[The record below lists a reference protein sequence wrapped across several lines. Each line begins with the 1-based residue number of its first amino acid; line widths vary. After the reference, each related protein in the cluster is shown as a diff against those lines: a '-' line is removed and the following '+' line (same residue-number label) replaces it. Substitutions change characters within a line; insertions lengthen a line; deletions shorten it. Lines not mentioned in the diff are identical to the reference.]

1 MALDGIFLTKIKNEL
16 NDKAVGL
23 RVDRVN
29 QPTNDEIILNLR
41 GRNGSFRLL
50 FCVRAD
56 SPRLHFTSHSIDN
69 PPVPPMFCMLLRKYL
84 TGAIIKGF
92 RQLESDRVIFVDFDA
107 TNEIGDRIPVS
118 LCIEVMNKY
127 SNLIFIKDGK
137 IIDALKRV
145 DITTSSVRQILPGM
159 EYKFPPSQD
168 KLCLMNEAEAAIIE
182 RICAYGEKS
191 LSGAIM
197 ASVQG
202 VSPVVAREI
211 AHRAAFED
219 IAVAELGSDSL
230 KALENEL
237 ADIKN
242 NLEKYDSVF
251 MLTEQNG
258 KPKDMSHIE
267 VRQYAGALLCKK
279 YDSPSELLDDFYFE
293 RDRINRINHR
303 GRELI
308 RLLNKLIERTSRK
321 ISLQK
326 QELKRC
332 EDKDTLKLYGEL
344 IVANLYRLSK
354 GTSFYEVENYYDN
367 CNLIKIPCNPALSP
381 QENQKKYYKEYRKA
395 QTAEKLLVS
404 LIEQGEQELV
414 YLESVLEELSRA
426 DTDTEISLIR
436 LELSGAGYIKN
447 TKAKKQ
453 KPPKELPPY
462 EFMTSDGFRVLVG
475 RNNIQNDRLSL
486 KTARKT
492 DMWLHTQKIPGS
504 HVIICGDGKEISDL
518 AIEEAAVIAATYS
531 KAKDSSLVPVD
542 YTPIK
547 QLKKPVGAKAGMVIY
562 HEYYTI
568 IVNPDK
574 AKAEA
579 LRLK

>member
-16 NDKAVGL
+16 NEKAVGL

-41 GRNGSFRLL
+41 GRGVSYKLL

-56 SPRLHFTSHSIDN
+56 SPRLHFTSHGIDN

-92 RQLESDRVIFVDFDA
+92 RQVESDRILFVDLDA
-107 TNEIGDRIPVS
+107 TNEIGDRIEVS

-127 SNLIFIKDGK
+127 SNLIFLKDGK

-159 EYKFPPSQD
+159 EYKLPPKQD
-168 KLCLMNEAEAAIIE
+168 KLCLEKCETAELVK
-182 RICAYGEKS
+182 RIMTFREKS

-211 AHRAAFED
+211 SHRVCFGD
-219 IAVAELGSDSL
+219 LQV
-230 KALENEL
+230 NEL
-237 ADIKN
+237 TEDNIHALSKELEAIKSR
-242 NLEKYDSVF
+242 LSDYSAVY
-251 MLTEQNG
+251 MLTEQSG

-267 VRQYAGALLCKK
+267 VKQYGDALICKK
-279 YDSPSELLDDFYFE
+279 YESPSELLDDFYFE

-308 RLLNKLIERTSRK
+308 KLLNKLIERTARK

-326 QELKRC
+326 QELRRC

-344 IVANLYRLSK
+344 IVANLYRLTK
-354 GTSFYEVENYYDN
+354 GASFYEVENYYDN
-367 CNLIKIPCNPALSP
+367 CSLIRIPCNPALSP

-395 QTAEKLLVS
+395 QTAEKLLVG
-404 LIEQGEQELV
+404 LIKQGEEELV
-414 YLESVLEELSRA
+414 YLESVLDELSRA

-436 LELSGAGYIKN
+436 LELSEGGYIKN

-462 EFMTSDGFRVLVG
+462 EFTTTDGFRVLVG

-504 HVIICGDGKEISDL
+504 HVIICGEGREISDL
-518 AIEEAAVIAATYS
+518 AIEEAANIAAVYS
-531 KAKDSSLVPVD
+531 KAKESSLVPVD
-542 YTPIK
+542 YTPVK

-574 AKAEA
+574 EKAER
-579 LRLK
+579 LRVK

>member
-16 NDKAVGL
+16 NEKAVGL
-23 RVDRVN
+23 RVDKVN

-41 GRNGSFRLL
+41 GRNGNYKLL

-84 TGAIIKGF
+84 TGAVIKGF
-92 RQLESDRVIFVDFDA
+92 RQFESDRIIFVDFDA
-107 TNEIGDRIPVS
+107 TNEIGDRIEVS

-127 SNLIFIKDGK
+127 SNLIFIRDGK
-137 IIDALKRV
+137 IVDALKRV

-159 EYKFPPSQD
+159 EYKLPPKQD
-168 KLCLMNEAEAAIIE
+168 KLNLSEIDINAVFK
-182 RICAYGEKS
+182 RICSYKEKT
-191 LSGAIM
+191 LSSAIM
-197 ASVQG
+197 ASIQG
-202 VSPVVAREI
+202 VSPIVAREI
-211 AHRAAFED
+211 SHRTAFED
-219 IAVAELGSDSL
+219 LQISQLDENSL
-230 KALENEL
+230 QALRNEL
-237 ADIKN
+237 AAVKS
-242 NLEKYDSVF
+242 NLDVYNPVY

-267 VRQYAGALLCKK
+267 VKQYGSALICKK
-279 YDSPSELLDDFYFE
+279 YESPSELLDDFYYE

-303 GRELI
+303 ARELI
-308 RLLNKLIERTSRK
+308 KMLNKLIERTARK

-326 QELKRC
+326 EELKRC
-332 EDKDTLKLYGEL
+332 EEKETLKLYGEL
-344 IVANLYRLSK
+344 IVANLYRLTK

-367 CNLIKIPCNPALSP
+367 CNIIKIPCNPALSP
-381 QENQKKYYKEYRKA
+381 AENQKKYYKDYRKA
-395 QTAEKLLVS
+395 QTAEKLLVG
-404 LIEQGEQELV
+404 LIKQGEEELV
-414 YLESVLEELSRA
+414 YLESVLDELSRA

-436 LELSGAGYIKN
+436 LELSQAGYIKN

-492 DMWLHTQKIPGS
+492 DMWLHTQKTPGS
-504 HVIICGDGKEISDL
+504 HIIICGDDKEISDL

-542 YTPIK
+542 YTRVK
-547 QLKKPVGAKAGMVIY
+547 QLKKPVGSKAGMVIY

-574 AKAEA
+574 EFTEKM
-579 LRLK
+579 RIK

>member
-16 NDKAVGL
+16 NEKAAGL
-23 RVDRVN
+23 RVDKVN
-29 QPTNDEIILNLR
+29 QPTNDEVILNLR
-41 GRNGSFRLL
+41 GKGVSYKLL

-84 TGAIIKGF
+84 TGALIRRF
-92 RQLESDRVIFVDFDA
+92 RQHESDRVIFVDFDA
-107 TNEIGDRIPVS
+107 TNEIGDRIEVS

-127 SNLIFIKDGK
+127 SNLIFIRDGK
-137 IIDALKRV
+137 VVDALRRV

-159 EYKFPPSQD
+159 EYKLPPAQNKLNLSQVSVS
-168 KLCLMNEAEAAIIE
+168 EAVEK
-182 RICAYGEKS
+182 ICSFKEKS
-191 LSGAIM
+191 LSGAVM
-197 ASVQG
+197 NSLQG

-211 AHRAAFED
+211 AHRIAFSDLQVSELSED
-219 IAVAELGSDSL
+219 NITALSDELDSMKSDL
-230 KALENEL
+230 DKATDVYMLLE
-237 ADIKN
+237 
-242 NLEKYDSVF
+242 SG
-251 MLTEQNG
+251 G

-267 VRQYAGALLCKK
+267 VKQYDNALDCKK
-279 YDSPSELLDDFYFE
+279 YESPSELLDDFYFE

-303 GRELI
+303 ARELI
-308 RLLNKLIERTSRK
+308 KLLNKLIERTSRK

-344 IVANLYRLSK
+344 IVANLYKLTK
-354 GTSFYEVENYYDN
+354 GSSFYEVENYYDN
-367 CNLIKIPCNPALSP
+367 CSLIKIPCNPALSP
-381 QENQKKYYKEYRKA
+381 AENQKKYYKDYRKA
-395 QTAEKLLVS
+395 QTAEKLLVG
-404 LIEQGEQELV
+404 LISQAEDELV
-414 YLESVLEELSRA
+414 YLESVLDELSRA

-436 LELSGAGYIKN
+436 LELAQAGYIKN

-453 KPPKELPPY
+453 KPPKELPPH
-462 EFMTSDGFRVLVG
+462 EFTTSDGFRVLVG

-486 KTARKT
+486 KTAHKN

-518 AIEEAAVIAATYS
+518 AIEEAAVIAATFS
-531 KAKDSSLVPVD
+531 KASQSSLVPVD
-542 YTPIK
+542 YTRVR
-547 QLKKPVGAKAGMVIY
+547 QLKKPAGSKAGMVIY

-568 IVNPDK
+568 IVNPDREFTEK
-574 AKAEA
+574 MRK
-579 LRLK
+579 K

>member
-1 MALDGIFLTKIKNEL
+1 MALDGIFLTKIRNEL
-16 NDKAVGL
+16 NEKAVGL

-84 TGAIIKGF
+84 TGAVVKQF
-92 RQLESDRVIFVDFDA
+92 RQHESDRIMFVDFDA
-107 TNEIGDRIPVS
+107 SNEIGDRIEVS
-118 LCIEVMNKY
+118 LCIEIMNKY
-127 SNLIFIKDGK
+127 SNLIFMRDGK

-145 DITTSSVRQILPGM
+145 DFTTSSVRQILPGM
-159 EYKFPPSQD
+159 EYKLPPKQD
-168 KLCLMNEAEAAIIE
+168 KLDLATCCVSDVAG
-182 RICAYGEKS
+182 RISAFSEKS
-191 LSGAIM
+191 LSAAII

-202 VSPVVAREI
+202 VSPIVAREI
-211 AHRAAFED
+211 SHRIAFD
-219 IAVAELGSDSL
+219 DLQVSQLGADNL
-230 KALENEL
+230 KALFDEL
-237 ADIKN
+237 SAIKDS
-242 NLEKYDSVF
+242 LCCYDSVY
-251 MLTEQNG
+251 MVTEENG
-258 KPKDMSHIE
+258 KPKDMSHID
-267 VRQYAGALLCKK
+267 VRQYGSALACKK
-279 YDSPSELLDDFYFE
+279 YESPSELLDDFYFE

-308 RLLNKLIERTSRK
+308 KLLNKLIERTARK

-326 QELKRC
+326 EELKRC

-344 IVANLYRLSK
+344 IVANLYRLTK

-381 QENQKKYYKEYRKA
+381 AENQKKYYKDYRKA
-395 QTAEKLLVS
+395 QTAEKLLVG
-404 LIEQGEQELV
+404 LIEQGENELV
-414 YLESVLEELSRA
+414 YLESVLDELSRA

-436 LELSGAGYIKN
+436 LELSQAGYIKN

-462 EFMTSDGFRVLVG
+462 EFRTSDGFRVLVG

-492 DMWLHTQKIPGS
+492 DMWLHTQKTPGS
-504 HVIICGDGKEISDL
+504 HVIICGDDKEISDL

-542 YTPIK
+542 YTRVK
-547 QLKKPVGAKAGMVIY
+547 LLKKPVGAKAGMVIY
-562 HEYYTI
+562 HEYFTI

-574 AKAEA
+574 EFTEKM
-579 LRLK
+579 RIK

>member
-41 GRNGSFRLL
+41 GRNGNYKLL

-84 TGAIIKGF
+84 TGAAVKGF
-92 RQLESDRVIFVDFDA
+92 RQFESDRILFVDFDA
-107 TNEIGDRIPVS
+107 SNEIGDRIEVS

-137 IIDALKRV
+137 IIDAVKRV

-159 EYKFPPSQD
+159 EYKLPPKQD
-168 KLCLMNEAEAAIIE
+168 KLSLTESNIDDVFE
-182 RICAYGEKS
+182 RICCFSEKS

-197 ASVQG
+197 SSVQG

-211 AHRAAFED
+211 AHRVAFED
-219 IAVAELGSDSL
+219 ATVAQLSADNLTAL
-230 KALENEL
+230 KNEL
-237 ADIKN
+237 TAIKN
-242 NLEKYDSVF
+242 DINSYDAVY
-251 MLTEQNG
+251 MLTELNG

-267 VRQYAGALLCKK
+267 VKQYGSALECKK
-279 YDSPSELLDDFYFE
+279 YESPSELLDDFYFE

-308 RLLNKLIERTSRK
+308 KLLNKLIERTARK
-321 ISLQK
+321 IALQK
-326 QELKRC
+326 EELKRC
-332 EDKDTLKLYGEL
+332 EEKDTLKLYGEL
-344 IVANLYRLSK
+344 IVANLYRLTK

-367 CNLIKIPCNPALSP
+367 CNIIKIPCNPALSP
-381 QENQKKYYKEYRKA
+381 AENQKKYYKDYRKA
-395 QTAEKLLVS
+395 QTAEKLLVG
-404 LIEQGEQELV
+404 LIDQGEQELI

-436 LELSGAGYIKN
+436 LELSQAGYIKN

-462 EFMTSDGFRVLVG
+462 EFETSDGFRVIVG

-542 YTPIK
+542 YTPVK
-547 QLKKPVGAKAGMVIY
+547 QLKKPVGSKAGMVIY

-574 AKAEA
+574 EFTEKM
-579 LRLK
+579 RIK

>member
-16 NDKAVGL
+16 NENAVGL

-41 GRNGSFRLL
+41 GRNGSYKLL

-84 TGAIIKGF
+84 TGALIKGF
-92 RQLESDRVIFVDFDA
+92 RQFESDRIIFVDFDA
-107 TNEIGDRIPVS
+107 TNEIGDKIEVS

-127 SNLIFIKDGK
+127 SNLIFLRDGK

-159 EYKFPPSQD
+159 EYKLPPKQD
-168 KLCLMNEAEAAIIE
+168 KLCLEECSVKEIVE
-182 RICAYGEKS
+182 RIRFFGAKT

-211 AHRAAFED
+211 SHRICFD
-219 IAVAELGSDSL
+219 DVTVRLLTKDNL

-237 ADIKN
+237 EEIKR
-242 NLEKYDSVF
+242 NLSEYRDVY
-251 MLTEQNG
+251 MLCEQNK
-258 KPKDMSHIE
+258 KPKDISHID
-267 VRQYAGALLCKK
+267 VRQYGDTLICKK
-279 YDSPSELLDDFYFE
+279 YESPSELLDDFYFE

-308 RLLNKLIERTSRK
+308 RLLNKLIERTVRK
-321 ISLQK
+321 IALQK
-326 QELKRC
+326 EELKRC

-344 IVANLYRLSK
+344 IVANLYRLGK

-381 QENQKKYYKEYRKA
+381 QENQKKYYKDYRKA
-395 QTAEKLLVS
+395 QTAEKLLVG
-404 LIEQGEQELV
+404 LIKQGEEELV
-414 YLESVLEELSRA
+414 YLESVLDELSRA

-436 LELSGAGYIKN
+436 LELSQAGYIKN

-462 EFMTSDGFRVLVG
+462 EFMTTDGFRVLVG

-518 AIEEAAVIAATYS
+518 AIEEAAIIAATYS

-542 YTPIK
+542 YTPVK
-547 QLKKPVGAKAGMVIY
+547 QLKKPVGSKAGMVIY

-568 IVNPDK
+568 IVNPDNDFAQK
-574 AKAEA
+574 CRIK
-579 LRLK
+579 

>member
-16 NDKAVGL
+16 NEKAVSL

-41 GRNGSFRLL
+41 GRNGNYKLL

-84 TGAIIKGF
+84 TGGLIKAF
-92 RQLESDRVIFVDFDA
+92 RQFESDRIIFVDFDA
-107 TNEIGDRIPVS
+107 TNEIGDRIEVS

-127 SNLIFIKDGK
+127 SNLILLKDGK

-159 EYKFPPSQD
+159 EYKLPPKQD
-168 KLCLMNEAEAAIIE
+168 KLCLEESKIEDIVE
-182 RICAYGEKS
+182 RICSFKEKS

-197 ASVQG
+197 VSLQG
-202 VSPVVAREI
+202 VSPIVAREI
-211 AHRAAFED
+211 SHRVCFGD
-219 IAVAELGSDSL
+219 IAVSELSKDNIDAL
-230 KALENEL
+230 KNEL
-237 ADIKN
+237 EKIKN
-242 NLEKYDSVF
+242 NLHSYSDVY
-251 MLTEQNG
+251 MLTENNG

-267 VRQYAGALLCKK
+267 VKQYGDVLNCKK
-279 YDSPSELLDDFYFE
+279 YESPSELLDDFYYE

-303 GRELI
+303 ARELI
-308 RLLNKLIERTSRK
+308 KLLNKLLERTARK

-326 QELKRC
+326 EELKQC
-332 EDKDTLKLYGEL
+332 ENKDTLKLYGEL
-344 IVANLYRLSK
+344 IVANLYRLIK

-367 CNLIKIPCNPALSP
+367 CKLIKIPCNPALSP
-381 QENQKKYYKEYRKA
+381 QENQKKYYKDYRKA
-395 QTAEKLLVS
+395 QTAEKLLVG
-404 LIEQGEQELV
+404 LIKQGEEELV
-414 YLESVLEELSRA
+414 YLESVLDELSRA
-426 DTDTEISLIR
+426 DTDAEISLIR

-447 TKAKKQ
+447 TKGKKQ

-462 EFMTSDGFRVLVG
+462 EFMTTDGYRVLVG

-486 KTARKT
+486 KTARKS

-504 HVIICGDGKEISDL
+504 HVIICGDGKEISDN
-518 AIEEAAVIAATYS
+518 AIEEAAVIAAVYS

-542 YTPIK
+542 YTPVK
-547 QLKKPVGAKAGMVIY
+547 QLKKPVGSKAGMVIY

-574 AKAEA
+574 DKVEA
-579 LRLK
+579 LRVK

>member
-41 GRNGSFRLL
+41 GRNGNYKLL

-56 SPRLHFTSHSIDN
+56 SPRIHFTSHSIDN

-84 TGAIIKGF
+84 TGALIKEF
-92 RQLESDRVIFVDFDA
+92 RQHESDRILFVDFDA
-107 TNEIGDRIPVS
+107 TNEIGDRIEVS
-118 LCIEVMNKY
+118 LCIEIMNKY
-127 SNLIFIKDGK
+127 SNLIFIRDGK

-159 EYKFPPSQD
+159 EYRLPPGQD
-168 KLCLMNEAEAAIIE
+168 KLNIDKCSADEVLE
-182 RICAYGEKS
+182 RVLSFKEKS

-202 VSPVVAREI
+202 VSPVVAREL
-211 AHRAAFED
+211 AYKVAFD
-219 IAVAELGSDSL
+219 DLSVSSL
-230 KALENEL
+230 KDENIVALRNEL
-237 ADIKN
+237 EKIK
-242 NLEKYDSVF
+242 LDLSSFDDVY
-251 MLTEQNG
+251 MLTEEKG

-267 VRQYAGALLCKK
+267 IRQYSGALVCKR
-279 YDSPSELLDDFYFE
+279 YESPSELLDDFYFE

-308 RLLNKLIERTSRK
+308 KLLNKLIERTARK
-321 ISLQK
+321 ISIQK
-326 QELKRC
+326 DELKRC
-332 EDKDTLKLYGEL
+332 ADKDTLKLYGEL
-344 IVANLYRLSK
+344 IVANLYRLHK

-367 CNLIKIPCNPALSP
+367 CNIIKIPCNPALSP
-381 QENQKKYYKEYRKA
+381 QENQKKYYKDYRKA
-395 QTAEKLLVS
+395 QTAEKLLAE

-414 YLESVLEELSRA
+414 YLESVLDELSRA

-436 LELSGAGYIKN
+436 LELSQGGYIKN
-447 TKAKKQ
+447 TKAKRQ

-462 EFMTSDGFRVLVG
+462 EFTTTDGFRVLVG

-504 HVIICGDGKEISDL
+504 HVIICGDNKEISDL

-542 YTPIK
+542 YTPVK

-574 AKAEA
+574 DFTERQKV
-579 LRLK
+579 K

>member
-16 NDKAVGL
+16 NEKAVSL

-41 GRNGSFRLL
+41 GRNGNYKLL

-84 TGAIIKGF
+84 TGALLKAF
-92 RQLESDRVIFVDFDA
+92 RQFESDRIIFVDFDA
-107 TNEIGDRIPVS
+107 TNEIGDRIEVS

-127 SNLIFIKDGK
+127 SNLILLKDGK

-159 EYKFPPSQD
+159 EYKLPPKQD
-168 KLCLMNEAEAAIIE
+168 KLCLEESKIEDIVE
-182 RICAYGEKS
+182 RICFFKEKS

-197 ASVQG
+197 VSLQG

-211 AHRAAFED
+211 SHRVCFGD
-219 IAVAELGSDSL
+219 IAVSELSKDNINAL
-230 KALENEL
+230 KNEL
-237 ADIKN
+237 EKIKN
-242 NLEKYDSVF
+242 NLHSYSDVY
-251 MLTEQNG
+251 MLTENNG

-267 VRQYAGALLCKK
+267 VKQYGDVLACKK
-279 YDSPSELLDDFYFE
+279 YESPSELLDDFYYE

-303 GRELI
+303 ARELI
-308 RLLNKLIERTSRK
+308 KLLNKLLERTARK

-326 QELKRC
+326 EELKQC
-332 EDKDTLKLYGEL
+332 ENKDTLKLYGEL
-344 IVANLYRLSK
+344 IVANLYRLTK

-367 CNLIKIPCNPALSP
+367 CKLIKIPCNPALSP
-381 QENQKKYYKEYRKA
+381 QENQKKYYKDYRKA
-395 QTAEKLLVS
+395 QTAEKLLVG
-404 LIEQGEQELV
+404 LIKQGEEELV
-414 YLESVLEELSRA
+414 YLESVLDELSRA
-426 DTDTEISLIR
+426 DTDAEISLIR

-447 TKAKKQ
+447 TKGKKQ

-462 EFMTSDGFRVLVG
+462 EFMTTDGYRVLVG

-486 KTARKT
+486 KTARKS

-504 HVIICGDGKEISDL
+504 HVIICGDGKEISDN
-518 AIEEAAVIAATYS
+518 AIEEAAVIAAVYS

-542 YTPIK
+542 YTPVK
-547 QLKKPVGAKAGMVIY
+547 QLKKPIGSKAGMVIY

-574 AKAEA
+574 DKVEA
-579 LRLK
+579 LRVK

>member
-23 RVDRVN
+23 RVDKVN

-41 GRNGSFRLL
+41 GRNGNYKLL

-56 SPRLHFTSHSIDN
+56 SPRIHFTSHSIDN

-84 TGAIIKGF
+84 TGALIKEF
-92 RQLESDRVIFVDFDA
+92 RQHESDRILFVDFDA
-107 TNEIGDRIPVS
+107 TNEIGDRIEVS
-118 LCIEVMNKY
+118 LCIEIMNKY
-127 SNLIFIKDGK
+127 SNLIFLRDGK
-137 IIDALKRV
+137 IVDALKRV

-159 EYKFPPSQD
+159 DYRLPPEQD
-168 KLCLMNEAEAAIIE
+168 KLNIDKCSVDEIID
-182 RICAYGEKS
+182 RVLFFKEKS

-202 VSPVVAREI
+202 VSPVVARELSYK
-211 AHRAAFED
+211 ATFD
-219 IAVAELGSDSL
+219 DLSVSSL
-230 KALENEL
+230 KDENIVALRNEL
-237 ADIKN
+237 EKIK
-242 NLEKYDSVF
+242 LDLSSFDDVY
-251 MLTEQNG
+251 MLTEEKG

-267 VRQYAGALLCKK
+267 IKQYSGALVCKR
-279 YDSPSELLDDFYFE
+279 YESPSELLDDFYFE

-308 RLLNKLIERTSRK
+308 KLLNKLIERTARK
-321 ISLQK
+321 ISIQK
-326 QELKRC
+326 DELKRC
-332 EDKDTLKLYGEL
+332 ADKDTLKLYGEL
-344 IVANLYRLSK
+344 IVANLYRLHK

-367 CNLIKIPCNPALSP
+367 CNIIKIPCNPALSP
-381 QENQKKYYKEYRKA
+381 QENQKKYYKDYRKA
-395 QTAEKLLVS
+395 QTAEKLLAE

-414 YLESVLEELSRA
+414 YLESVLDELSRA

-436 LELSGAGYIKN
+436 LELSQGGYIKN
-447 TKAKKQ
+447 TKAKRQ

-462 EFMTSDGFRVLVG
+462 EFTTTDGFRVLVG

-504 HVIICGDGKEISDL
+504 HVIICGDNKEISDL

-542 YTPIK
+542 YTPVK
-547 QLKKPVGAKAGMVIY
+547 QLRKPVGAKAGMVIY

-574 AKAEA
+574 DFTERQKV
-579 LRLK
+579 K

>member
-41 GRNGSFRLL
+41 GRNGNYKLL

-84 TGAIIKGF
+84 TGAVVKSF
-92 RQLESDRVIFVDFDA
+92 RQFESDRVIFVDFDA

-127 SNLIFIKDGK
+127 SNLIFIKDDR
-137 IIDALKRV
+137 IVDALKRV

-159 EYKFPPSQD
+159 EYKLPPKQD
-168 KLCLMNEAEAAIIE
+168 KLNLAEADIDTVFT
-182 RICAYGEKS
+182 RICSYSEKS

-211 AHRAAFED
+211 SHRVAFED
-219 IAVAELGSDSL
+219 LTVCQLSNDNLSAL
-230 KALENEL
+230 KNEL
-237 ADIKN
+237 IYIKN
-242 NLEKYDSVF
+242 NIDKFDSVY
-251 MLTEQNG
+251 MLTEQSG

-267 VRQYAGALLCKK
+267 VKQYGSALICKK
-279 YDSPSELLDDFYFE
+279 YESPSELLDDFYFE

-308 RLLNKLIERTSRK
+308 RLLNKLIERTARK

-326 QELKRC
+326 EELKRC
-332 EDKDTLKLYGEL
+332 AEKDTLKLYGEL
-344 IVANLYRLSK
+344 IVANLYRLTK

-367 CNLIKIPCNPALSP
+367 CNIIKIPCNPALSP
-381 QENQKKYYKEYRKA
+381 QENQKKYYKDYRKA
-395 QTAEKLLVS
+395 QTAEKLLVG
-404 LIEQGEQELV
+404 LIEQGEQELI

-436 LELSGAGYIKN
+436 LELSQAGYIKN

-462 EFMTSDGFRVLVG
+462 EFMTTDGFRVLVG

-542 YTPIK
+542 YTPVK
-547 QLKKPVGAKAGMVIY
+547 LLKKPVGSKAGMVIY

-574 AKAEA
+574 EKVDA
-579 LRLK
+579 LRVK